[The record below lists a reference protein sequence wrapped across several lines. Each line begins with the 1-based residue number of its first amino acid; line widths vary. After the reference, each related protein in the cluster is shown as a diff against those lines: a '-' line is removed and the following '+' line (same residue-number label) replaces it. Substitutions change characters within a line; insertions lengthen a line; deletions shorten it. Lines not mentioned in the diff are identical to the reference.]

1 MAPLDRKVKDMK
13 ASTDAAILTKTRAE
27 EHDADIWGEFFIPP
41 YFERLGLKTATKSN
55 YIIGKRGCG
64 KTMLLKYFDY
74 HTAFS
79 TRRPSIP
86 TEEIS
91 HIGIYWRVDTQFC
104 SSLQHRGITEDQW
117 QIVFESYFSLY
128 IGIEIIRSLKA
139 IAHSAYPNFN
149 IGDFERLHFNSAS
162 DFHENFPSSAA
173 ELEIHLGKIRRSF
186 STWVSNVAT
195 AQQPL
200 LPPGRIFLESLI
212 EDIREVPALSNAS
225 FYIYVDEIE
234 NLVSYQRRVLNSLL
248 KHSQKPLIVN
258 FTSKERSQDNQT
270 TGPEWVNGTHDY
282 RLLDLDQLLNES
294 ERPLFF
300 SEVFLANLDLASG
313 LHESELVKRLQ
324 SLDSMPERRAPQY
337 RESIL
342 SEMRDRFPSKSYK
355 AFAAD
360 ALKIDAIKRKLEE
373 RIIKALKYRG
383 SKVTLSDL
391 MAFTTI
397 PEALVTVPALLNRQ
411 ALTPDKVLKALD
423 EYATTGGGQFHTSW
437 IQNNLVGALLEIY
450 RPYGRECPL
459 YSGFDT
465 LCTMSNNNLRHF
477 LILCYKALEIADLKE
492 EEGTAISIET
502 QSRAAYEAADQL
514 IKEIK
519 TFGQYGEQLRIFVL
533 RLGSIFRALQAT
545 PPMSEPE
552 QNQFT
557 VNSGSRA
564 LKPEELHFISEAI
577 KYAIL
582 VEQLETK
589 TKGSV
594 GSDIIDYQLN
604 PIYSPYF
611 QISYRRKR
619 KLEISTDEFQVL
631 FSGNEDEYRS
641 LARSVAKA
649 APEVDDRQL
658 GLI

>member
-1 MAPLDRKVKDMK
+1 MK
-13 ASTDAAILTKTRAE
+13 TNIDTAILSKTRAE
-27 EHDADIWGEFFIPP
+27 EHDADVWGEFFIPP

-79 TRRPSIP
+79 DRRSSIP
-86 TEEIS
+86 SDEIS
-91 HIGIYWRVDTQFC
+91 HIGVYWRVDTQFC
-104 SSLQHRGITEDQW
+104 SSLQHRGISEHQW
-117 QIVFESYFSLY
+117 QTVFESYFALY
-128 IGIEIIRSLKA
+128 ISIEIIRSLRA
-139 IAHSAYPNFN
+139 VATSAYE
-149 IGDFERLHFNSAS
+149 DFTEEDFDSLSFPSIP
-162 DFHENFPSSAA
+162 DFHPEYPSGAA
-173 ELEIHLGKIRRSF
+173 TLEKHLGKVRRLF

-195 AQQPL
+195 TEQPL
-200 LPPGRIFLESLI
+200 LPSGRTFLESLI
-212 EDIREVPALSNAS
+212 EDIRNSPKLNRAS

-234 NLVSYQRRVLNSLL
+234 NLVPYQRRVLNTLL
-248 KHSQKPLIVN
+248 KHSQKPLILN
-258 FTSKERSQDNQT
+258 FTSKERSQENQT
-270 TGPEWVNGTHDY
+270 TGSEWVNGTHDY
-282 RLLDLDQLLNES
+282 RLLDLDKLLVED

-300 SEVFLANLDLASG
+300 SEVFLANLDLAAG
-313 LHESELVKRLQ
+313 QNESELVKKLQ
-324 SLDSMPERRAPQY
+324 AVDSIAERKESLH

-342 SEMRDRFPSKSYK
+342 SNMRNRFPSKPYK
-355 AFAAD
+355 AFAKD
-360 ALKIDAIKRKLEE
+360 AFAMDSLKRKLEE
-373 RIIKALKYRG
+373 RIDKALKSRN
-383 SKVTLSDL
+383 SKIKTSDF
-391 MAFTTI
+391 FTFQDT
-397 PEALVTVPALLNRQ
+397 PEALVILPALLNRSSLEPENILN
-411 ALTPDKVLKALD
+411 ALKL
-423 EYATTGGGQFHTSW
+423 YAETGSGQFSSSW
-437 IQNNLVGALLEIY
+437 VQNNLVGALLELY

-465 LCTMSNNNLRHF
+465 LCTMSNNNLRNF
-477 LILCYKALEIADLKE
+477 LILCYKSLEIAELKE
-492 EEGTAISIET
+492 EDDSSISIET

-519 TFGQYGEQLRIFVL
+519 TFGQFGEQLRIFVL

-545 PPMSEPE
+545 PSMSEPE

-557 VNSGSRA
+557 INSGNRA
-564 LKPEELHFISEAI
+564 LDDSELRFLSEAI

-582 VEQLETK
+582 VERLETK

-619 KLEISTDEFQVL
+619 KLEISTLEFQVL
-631 FSGNEDEYRS
+631 YSGNEDEYRA
-641 LARSVAKA
+641 LARAVAKA
-649 APEVDDRQL
+649 TPEVDDKQL

>member
-1 MAPLDRKVKDMK
+1 MK
-13 ASTDAAILTKTRAE
+13 ASADAIIPTKTRAE
-27 EHDADIWGEFFIPP
+27 EHDADVWGEFFIPP
-41 YFERLGLKTATKSN
+41 YFERLALKTATKSN

-86 TEEIS
+86 SEEIS
-91 HIGIYWRVDTQFC
+91 HIGVYWRVDTQFC

-117 QIVFESYFSLY
+117 QTVFESYFSLY
-128 IGIEIIRSLKA
+128 IGIEIIRSLKM
-139 IAHSAYPNFN
+139 IANSAYPNFN
-149 IGDFERLHFNSAS
+149 MKDFEQLKFASAS
-162 DFHENFPSSAA
+162 DFHESFPSSATD
-173 ELEIHLGKIRRSF
+173 LETHLVKARRSF
-186 STWVSNVAT
+186 STWVSNVSAI
-195 AQQPL
+195 QQPL
-200 LPPGRIFLESLI
+200 LPPGRLFLESLI
-212 EDIREVPALSNAS
+212 EDVREVPALSEAS
-225 FYIYVDEIE
+225 YYIYVDEIE
-234 NLVSYQRRVLNSLL
+234 NLVPYQRRVLNSLL

-313 LHESELVKRLQ
+313 LRESELIKRLQ
-324 SLDSMPERRAPQY
+324 SLDAMDERRTPQY

-342 SEMRDRFPSKSYK
+342 SDMRARFPSKSYK
-355 AFAAD
+355 AFAAE
-360 ALKIDAIKRKLEE
+360 ALQVDAIKRKLEE
-373 RIIKALKYRG
+373 RISKALKYRG
-383 SKVTLSDL
+383 SKVSLDDFMS
-391 MAFTTI
+391 FVNI
-397 PEALVTVPALLNRQ
+397 PDALITVPALLNRQ
-411 ALTPDKVLKALD
+411 ALTPNGVLKALG
-423 EYATTGGGQFHTSW
+423 EYAETGGGQFDTSW

-492 EEGTAISIET
+492 ENVLTITIET

-545 PPMSEPE
+545 PTMSEPE

-557 VNSGSRA
+557 VNSGGRA
-564 LKPEELHFISEAI
+564 LNPEELHFLSEAM

-582 VEQLETK
+582 VEKLETK

-619 KLEISTDEFQVL
+619 KLEISTEEFQVL
-631 FSGNEDEYRS
+631 FSGNEDEYRG
-641 LARSVAKA
+641 LARSVSKA
-649 APEVDDRQL
+649 PPEVDDRQL

>member
-1 MAPLDRKVKDMK
+1 MK
-13 ASTDAAILTKTRAE
+13 TNIDTAILSKTRAE

-41 YFERLGLKTATKSN
+41 YFERLGLKTATKST
-55 YIIGKRGCG
+55 YIVGKRGCG

-79 TRRPSIP
+79 SRRPSIP
-86 TEEIS
+86 IDEIS
-91 HIGIYWRVDTQFC
+91 HIGVYWRVDTQFC
-104 SSLQHRGITEDQW
+104 SSLQHRGISEDQW
-117 QIVFESYFSLY
+117 QTVFESYFALY

-139 IAHSAYPNFN
+139 IANSAFPDFN
-149 IGDFERLHFNSAS
+149 IEDFEHLSFSS
-162 DFHENFPSSAA
+162 MPDFHVEFPASAI
-173 ELEIHLGKIRRSF
+173 ELEKYLGKSRRAF

-195 AQQPL
+195 TLQPL
-200 LPPGRIFLESLI
+200 LPPGRTFLEALI
-212 EDIREVPALSNAS
+212 EDIRGNPKLSRAS

-234 NLVSYQRRVLNSLL
+234 NLVPYQRRVLNTLL

-258 FTSKERSQDNQT
+258 FTSKERSQENQT

-282 RLLDLDQLLNES
+282 RLLDLDQLLHEN

-300 SEVFLANLDLASG
+300 SEVFLANLELAAG
-313 LHESELVKRLQ
+313 RHESPLVQKLQ
-324 SLDSMPERRAPQY
+324 SLEFILNRKDSQY
-337 RESIL
+337 RESML
-342 SEMRDRFPSKSYK
+342 SEMRERFPSKTYK

-360 ALKIDAIKRKLEE
+360 AFKTDALRRKLEE
-373 RIIKALKYRG
+373 RIEKSLKYRG
-383 SKVTLSDL
+383 SKITTQEILSFES
-391 MAFTTI
+391 A
-397 PEALVTVPALLNRQ
+397 PEALIVIPALLNRSS
-411 ALTPDKVLKALD
+411 LTPEKILSALRVYV
-423 EYATTGGGQFHTSW
+423 EKGSGQFSTSW
-437 IQNNLVGALLEIY
+437 VQNNLVGALLELY

-465 LCTMSNNNLRHF
+465 LCTMSNNNLRNF

-492 EEGTAISIET
+492 EDDASISIET

-519 TFGQYGEQLRIFVL
+519 TFGEFGEQLRIFVL

-545 PPMSEPE
+545 PTMSEPE

-557 VNSGSRA
+557 INSGHRA
-564 LKPEELHFISEAI
+564 LDDTELRFLSEAM

-619 KLEISTDEFQVL
+619 KLEISTREFQVI

-649 APEVDDRQL
+649 SPEADDLQL